1 MDINLIKRVGIA
13 AAYKGGGALKANFG
27 KTPKIQKK
35 GAIDLLT
42 ESDTASEKLII
53 ETIKR
58 VFPSHAILAEE
69 SGLEKGDAEC
79 LWIIDPL
86 DGTTNFAHHLPIFA
100 VSIAF
105 AFNDDIVA
113 GIVLNPVTG
122 ELFTAAEGE
131 GAQLN
136 GFPIHVSKTEK
147 LSDSLL
153 VTGIPY
159 NFKEIISE
167 IKTRFF
173 NCLNASQGVRRLGSA
188 ALDLCYTAAGRFEG
202 FFEQELKPWDTAAGL
217 IIAKE
222 AGGSVTDFSGN
233 SFDIYKREILATNG
247 KIHYEMIKLLELKG

>member
-1 MDINLIKRVGIA
+1 MNISQIKRTGIA
-13 AAYKGGGALKANFG
+13 AAYKGGAILKANFG
-27 KTPKIQKK
+27 KTPKITKK
-35 GAIDLLT
+35 GAIDLVT
-42 ESDTASEKLII
+42 ESDIESEKVII
-53 ETIKR
+53 ETIKNK
-58 VFPSHAILAEE
+58 FPSHAVLAEE
-69 SGLEKGDAEC
+69 SGLEKGDEEG

-105 AFNDDIVA
+105 ALKGDIVA
-113 GIVLNPVTG
+113 GIVFNPVTG
-122 ELFTAAEGE
+122 ELYTAAKGE
-131 GAQLN
+131 GAFLN
-136 GFPIHVSKTEK
+136 GIPIHVSTTEK

-153 VTGIPY
+153 VTGFPY
-159 NFKEIISE
+159 NFKEMIGD

-173 NCLNASQGVRRLGSA
+173 NCLMATQGVRRLGSA

-233 SFDIYKREILATNG
+233 SFDIYQPEILATNG
-247 KIHYEMIKLLELKG
+247 KIHDEILKLLELKG